1 MIVFVFD
8 KLLKDG
14 VKQIE
19 KKAKEKAILEFS
31 EKLKDSCYENSRK
44 KRRYFLFTVI
54 LIEVGTQT
62 AYSWF
67 RNIID
72 KELKN
77 S

>member
-31 EKLKDSCYENSRK
+31 EKLKDSAMKTQERK
-44 KRRYFLFTVI
+44 EI
-54 LIEVGTQT
+54 LPVYSDFDKVGTQT

>member
-31 EKLKDSCYENSRK
+31 EKLKDSAYENSRK
-44 KRRYFLFTVI
+44 KRNTSCL
-54 LIEVGTQT
+54 Q
-62 AYSWF
+62 
-67 RNIID
+67 
-72 KELKN
+72 
-77 S
+77 